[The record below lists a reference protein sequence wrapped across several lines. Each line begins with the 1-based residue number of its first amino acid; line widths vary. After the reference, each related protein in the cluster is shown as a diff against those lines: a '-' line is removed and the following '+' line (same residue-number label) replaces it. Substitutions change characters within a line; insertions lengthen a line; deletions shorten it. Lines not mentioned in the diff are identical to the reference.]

1 MLDDV
6 KFLTESDKKI
16 KFANS
21 HHTIRYND
29 LFNNK
34 SKTIKIFMYEKKE
47 KQKLAKR
54 YFENKHLYHNWR
66 YGKI

>member
-6 KFLTESDKKI
+6 KFLTESNKKI

-34 SKTIKIFMYEKKE
+34 SKTIKIFMYEKKR
-47 KQKLAKR
+47 KT
-54 YFENKHLYHNWR
+54 
-66 YGKI
+66 KISETLFRK